1 MTPILPSTISQPN
14 GTYVHGLTVPSGAQ
28 LLFVSGQIPVHR
40 DGTIPKNFKD
50 QAALV
55 FYNIAEILREA
66 GSGIEHIVKITSFLT
81 DVTSIPEFAAVR
93 AGFLQDH
100 RPTSTLLVV
109 SALAKP
115 ELLVEVE
122 AIAMI
127 PEGSRR

>member
-1 MTPILPSTISQPN
+1 MTPILPKTISQPN
-14 GTYVHGLTVPSGAQ
+14 GTYVHGLAVPAGAQ

-40 DGTIPKNFKD
+40 DGSIPKDFKG

-55 FYNIAEILREA
+55 FHNITEILREA
-66 GSGIEHIVKITSFLT
+66 GSGTEHIVKLTSFLT
-81 DVTSIPEFAAVR
+81 DVLSILEFAAVR
-93 AGFLQDH
+93 AAFLKDH

-115 ELLVEVE
+115 EFLVEVE

-127 PEGSRR
+127 PEGSKS